1 MDEAWRRP
9 ILTRLDVDQ
18 ARREARRLS
27 AAIGFDRG
35 RSEAV
40 ALAVSELA
48 MNLCRYA
55 IGGEITLR
63 RVADGLRRGV
73 QVESQDAGPGIPDIT
88 LAFQDGYTTGG
99 GLGSGLPSAR
109 RFMDDFELISAPSGT
124 RIVARKWLT
133 TRSLSV

>member
-1 MDEAWRRP
+1 
-9 ILTRLDVDQ
+9 
-18 ARREARRLS
+18 
-27 AAIGFDRG
+27 
-35 RSEAV
+35 
-40 ALAVSELA
+40 
-48 MNLCRYA
+48 MNLYRYA
-55 IGGEITLR
+55 IEGEIALR
-63 RVADGLRRGV
+63 RVEDGPRRGV
-73 QVESQDAGPGIPDIT
+73 QIESRDAGPGIADTT